1 MKKALSALLLIL
13 TLFACKESEPS
24 YTLEGF
30 YGNGNDTLFIFGNDR
45 RHDRIDTLISKKDGS
60 FLYNIKTDTIIP
72 MTLLLPNGKMLTL
85 YAEPN
90 QKATLTTDTLHK
102 GVYRIVGGEAQ
113 HLHDSISAAIDSTDN
128 KSKIE
133 DIIRAFTIA
142 HPYSDININLITKY
156 LAEKKEPDGV
166 AIRERIEDLGG
177 TLQDNIRIQEL
188 TQKSDRKQG
197 NLLYRSF
204 PDFNITLA
212 DSTKRTNSDYRNKH
226 LVVTFWASWD
236 SSSIKRLKEYGKLKA
251 LKDTAHFAL
260 LNISFDYDTAA
271 WRRTLTNDSIP
282 GDNFCDTK
290 AWNND
295 IAKSFTISELP
306 YSIHVNPY
314 QRTNKFGID
323 EQFLQNNIDSLI
335 NRLKEDIKKREE
347 RERKRKEEEDKK
359 KKKK

>member
-1 MKKALSALLLIL
+1 MKKAIVALLVTL
-13 TLFACKESEPS
+13 TLFACKESKPS

-30 YGNGNDTLFIFGNDR
+30 YGNGNDTLLIFGIDR

-60 FLYNIKTDTIIP
+60 FLYKIETDTVIP
-72 MTLLLPNGKMLTL
+72 LTLLLPDGKMMAL
-85 YAEPN
+85 YAEPE
-90 QKATLTTDTLHK
+90 QKGVFVADTLHK
-102 GVYRIVGGEAQ
+102 NRYHIIGGTTQE
-113 HLHDSISAAIDSTDN
+113 LHDSIIAVIDSIDN
-128 KSKIE
+128 SAEKQKAIE
-133 DIIRAFTIA
+133 KFTA
-142 HPYSDININLITKY
+142 AYPYNDINIRLITHY
-156 LAEKKEPDGV
+156 LAEVDNPSIS
-166 AIRERIEDLGG
+166 AINECIKLLGG
-177 TLQDNIRIQEL
+177 TLQDNERIQEL
-188 TQKSDRKQG
+188 TLKADRKQG

-212 DSTKRTNSDYRNKH
+212 DSTKRKNSDYRDKH

-236 SSSIKRLKEYGKLKA
+236 SASIKRLREYRKLEA

-271 WRRTLTNDSIP
+271 WRRSLINDSIP
-282 GDNFCDTK
+282 GDNYCDTK
-290 AWNND
+290 AWGND
-295 IAKSFTISELP
+295 IAKSFTINKLP

-347 RERKRKEEEDKK
+347 RERKRKEEEEKK